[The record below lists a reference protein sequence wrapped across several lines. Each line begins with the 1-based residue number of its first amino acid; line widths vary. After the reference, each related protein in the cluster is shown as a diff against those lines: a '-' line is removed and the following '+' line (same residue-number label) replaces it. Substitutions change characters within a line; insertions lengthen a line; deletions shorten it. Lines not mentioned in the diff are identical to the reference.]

1 LQYCDFIATFTVN
14 PYPMKPQLISIRCG
28 ILLSLLPLAGFA
40 QTPAIEFANGSG
52 PTTNGSSLANQVI
65 TFLDNPLNPTTGT
78 YIPLGSPVTAT
89 FAISNQQYI
98 LPATQNPNGGDIS
111 FGAGNN
117 TTGKTPLPSA
127 LFPDMGS
134 ISAAS
139 ANQFSSTPSNI
150 GTGMSLTD
158 NYAVEVY
165 TSVMGLYN
173 AGAPTSGT
181 YYMAN
186 LTITFNVP
194 ISNPVLHIV
203 GIGGFSGALGFTTDL
218 TLTTPGLTMTELSGS
233 KELSIAGGGTQIVNT
248 AASPTATTGAGA
260 ASGSILV
267 NGNSV
272 TSLTFELYVRGDG
285 KTPVW
290 ATANEHVG
298 DAWLI
303 GVSAINTL
311 ITLPDNITAFTAQPQ
326 DHNVDL
332 EWTTA
337 TQQNS
342 KYFTIQ
348 RSQDGVNWSSIGQVT
363 AAGNSQELLQYN
375 YVDQTPLTGANYYR
389 LQEVADDGSS
399 VYTPIRNVNFAGATT
414 TINYYP
420 NPTHDRLTLTTGNN
434 IQSVTLITL
443 DGRTLQTFEGF
454 SSGQSIDLSRYPFGI
469 YFLIIRTADGQTQTA
484 KVEKN

>member
-1 LQYCDFIATFTVN
+1 
-14 PYPMKPQLISIRCG
+14 MKPQYTSILCG
-28 ILLSLLPLAGFA
+28 ILLVVLPYAGIA
-40 QTPAIEFANGSG
+40 QPPAIEFANGSG

-78 YIPLGSPVTAT
+78 YVPLGFPVNAT
-89 FAISNQQYI
+89 FAISNQQYV

-117 TTGKTPLPSA
+117 TTGKLPLPSL
-127 LFPDMGS
+127 LFPAMNS

-139 ANQFSSTPSNI
+139 ANQFSSTPTNI

-158 NYAVEVY
+158 NYAVELY

-173 AGAPTSGT
+173 AGVPTNGT

-194 ISNPVLHIV
+194 ITNPVLHIV

-218 TLTTPGLTMTELSGS
+218 TLTTPGLTMHELSGS
-233 KELSIAGGGTQIVNT
+233 TELAVTGGGTQIVNT

-260 ASGSILV
+260 ASGSVEVI
-267 NGNSV
+267 GTSV

-303 GVSAINTL
+303 GVSAQNTIIEL
-311 ITLPDNITAFTAQPQ
+311 PLDITSFTAQPQ
-326 DHNVDL
+326 GHTVDL
-332 EWTTA
+332 QWTTA
-337 TQQNS
+337 SEQNS
-342 KYFTIQ
+342 SYFTLE
-348 RSQDGVNWSSIGQVT
+348 RSQDGLNWSPIGQVK
-363 AAGNSQELLQYN
+363 AAGNSQQLLQYN

-399 VYTPIRNVNFAGATT
+399 IYSPIRSVNITAAATT
-414 TINYYP
+414 ISWYP
-420 NPTHDRLTLTTGNN
+420 NPTHDQVTLTSNSN
-434 IQSVTLITL
+434 LQSVSLVTL
-443 DGRTLQTFEGF
+443 DGRTLQTVQGF
-454 SSGQSIDLSRYPFGI
+454 TSGQSIDLSRYPFGI
-469 YFLIIRTADGQTQTA
+469 YFLIIRTTDGQSQTA
-484 KVEKN
+484 KIERN